1 MVVRML
7 FHADKSGEEIQD
19 GKEWA
24 LEDALSRSKQV
35 QLVLVSRE
43 GPKVH
48 IENPQHHV
56 CNG

>member
-7 FHADKSGEEIQD
+7 FHADKSGEEIQG

-35 QLVLVSRE
+35 QLVLVCRE

-48 IENPQHHV
+48 IENP
-56 CNG
+56 